1 MIPHTVIGSGPMGMI
16 LTSLLASK
24 GGTVNL
30 VCHDGEESL
39 RLDRDR
45 QATIL
50 NQKVPLADNVQI
62 HSRIPE
68 LPENGILTVAV
79 SSRELEDSIER
90 MVRGFAGQT
99 GTIVLF
105 TKGLPSHAARRKYG
119 VFTFCDYMERVAT
132 ALGKPGLRFA
142 AVNGPS
148 LLAEV
153 FYGLPTFLNVGCA
166 DPDAGQRVA
175 EYFATDRVFC
185 AHTTDVVGVEAGG
198 VLKNPL
204 AIAVGIASA
213 LSGSG
218 DNFAGELIQ
227 RGFDEMLRLALQ
239 LGARQETLLG
249 RSGLADLIT
258 TCVSRHSR
266 NRAYGEDFVQRLQ
279 AGEEQGFFDQIQ
291 TLFSP
296 ASVIQ
301 RDVAR
306 RKDVVEGGY
315 AIANVL
321 EIAGEFN
328 IDMPV
333 YHTIYEILS
342 RRKQPAAL
350 IETVTGAPLPES
362 DPLVLRKR
370 KGLNLASGSN
380 FVEVLT
386 ERVLFQIRGSRGLK
400 ERIERQ
406 TAHILQQL
414 EKRIQKLGS
423 EGGKVTL
430 AGLVKERELW
440 SSMRDTTGDHEG
452 AAMARIIQFYAEE
465 IADNYT
471 PGMREALIRVLGP
484 VRFAVSGFR
493 SGSSMPEVGGRVE
506 ELKRLAT
513 HYNVLYAPTHRS
525 HLDSVEVACAL
536 SWLSLPLPRYA
547 AGSNLM
553 TEAFQSWLLRS
564 FGAYAVDRERTR
576 NFLYLECLSA
586 YACLLLESGIPSLV
600 YPEGTRSRTG
610 GIVTIKTGLL
620 STAIQAFQNTG
631 REVIVAPLALSYEN
645 LPEDRYYCEMEPEP
659 PFKDFIQK
667 RGRVYLDIGEPI
679 RVSRHVSAEDPTA
692 AIALAIQEEW
702 RKHLRVLPNQL
713 LARILAENGH
723 AVAVDSLT
731 GLVDEFLQKREC
743 NFAVRDPEEI
753 KEKGLASL
761 AKYSVARIE
770 DGRLISL
777 NQALTAFYGNM
788 VPCESGTLLDQAS

>member
-1 MIPHTVIGSGPMGMI
+1 MASHTVVGSGPMGII
-16 LTSLLASK
+16 LTSILSAK
-24 GGTVNL
+24 GEPVDL
-30 VCHDGEESL
+30 ICHDSEEAA
-39 RLDRDR
+39 RLHSDR
-45 QATIL
+45 QTTL
-50 NQKVPLADNVQI
+50 LGQKIPLPDNVRV
-62 HSRIPE
+62 HHRIPNLE
-68 LPENGILTVAV
+68 AGAILTVAV
-79 SSRELEDSIER
+79 SSRELEDTIDR
-90 MVRGFAGQT
+90 MIRVFGGQP

-105 TKGLPSHAARRKYG
+105 TKGLPSHAVRRKYG
-119 VFTFCDYMERVAT
+119 IYTFCDFMQKLSVEMES
-132 ALGKPGLRFA
+132 PGLHFA

-153 FYGLPTFLNVGCA
+153 FYGLPTFFNIGCVDPAVGQQLC
-166 DPDAGQRVA
+166 
-175 EYFATDRVFC
+175 EYYSTDRIFC
-185 AHTTDVVGVEAGG
+185 GHTTDVVGVETGG

-204 AIAVGIASA
+204 AIAAGIASA

-227 RGFDEMLRLALQ
+227 RGFSEMLNLALQ

-266 NRAYGEDFVQRLQ
+266 NRAYGENFVQRLQ
-279 AGEEQGFFDQIQ
+279 SGEEMGFFDQIQ

-301 RDVAR
+301 RDVSR

-321 EIAGEFN
+321 EIAEELHV
-328 IDMPV
+328 DMPV
-333 YHTIYEILS
+333 FHAIYEILA
-342 RRKQPAAL
+342 RRKQATFL
-350 IETVTGAPLPES
+350 IETVTGAPMPES
-362 DPLVLRKR
+362 EPPVLHKK

-386 ERVLFQIRGSRGLK
+386 ERVYFQIRGTRGLK

-414 EKRIQKLGS
+414 ERRIQKLGT

-430 AGLVKERELW
+430 SGLAKEQDLW
-440 SSMRDTTGDHEG
+440 TRLRDSPPEQEG
-452 AAMARIIQFYAEE
+452 LAMKQIIEFYAAE

-471 PGMREALIRVLGP
+471 PGMREALLRILGP
-484 VRFAVSGFR
+484 LRFAASGFR
-493 SGSSMPEVGGRVE
+493 SGSSMPNVGGHVE
-506 ELKRLAT
+506 ELKSLAAR
-513 HYNVLYAPTHRS
+513 YNVLYAPTHRS
-525 HLDSVEVACAL
+525 HLDSVEVAFGL

-610 GIVTIKTGLL
+610 GIVSIKTGLL
-620 STAIQAFQNTG
+620 STAVQAFQNTG

-645 LPEDRYYCEMEPEP
+645 LPEDRYYCDMEGEP
-659 PFKDFIQK
+659 HFKDFIQK

-679 RVSRHVSAEDPTA
+679 RVSRHVSSDDPTS
-692 AIALAIQEEW
+692 AIAMAIQDEW
-702 RKHLRVLPNQL
+702 RKHLRVLPNHL
-713 LARILAENGH
+713 LARILADNGH
-723 AVAVDSLT
+723 SVAPESVT
-731 GLVDEFLQKREC
+731 GLIDEFILKYPC
-743 NFAVRDPEEI
+743 NYLIKDPDEI
-753 KEKGLASL
+753 KTKGTATLEK
-761 AKYSVARIE
+761 YNVAFL
-770 DGRLISL
+770 DGGRLTSV
-777 NQALTAFYGNM
+777 NPKLTAFYGAM
-788 VPCESGTLLDQAS
+788 VPCESGTLLDQAN

>member
-1 MIPHTVIGSGPMGMI
+1 MTHTVVGSGPMGII

-24 GGTVNL
+24 GGAVDM
-30 VCHDGEESL
+30 VCHDSEEAA
-39 RLDRDR
+39 RLERDK
-45 QATIL
+45 QVSVL
-50 NQKVPLADNVQI
+50 NQKVPLPDNVRI
-62 HSRIPE
+62 HASIPE
-68 LPENGILTVAV
+68 LQEDAILTVAV
-79 SSRELEDSIER
+79 SSRELEDTVDR
-90 MVRGFAGQT
+90 MIRAFSGQRGV
-99 GTIVLF
+99 IVLF
-105 TKGLPSHAARRKYG
+105 TKGLPSHSARRKFG
-119 VFTFCDYMERVAT
+119 VHTFCDYMERAAA
-132 ALGKPGLRFA
+132 ALGKPGLKFA

-153 FYGLPTFLNVGCA
+153 FYGLPTFFNIGCV
-166 DPDAGQRVA
+166 DPSCGERLA
-175 EYFATDRVFC
+175 EYYATDRIFC
-185 AHTTDVVGVEAGG
+185 SHTSDVAGVEAGG

-204 AIAVGIASA
+204 AIAVGISSA
-213 LSGSG
+213 LSGCG

-227 RGFDEMLRLALQ
+227 KGFDEMLRLSLQ

-266 NRAYGEDFVQRLQ
+266 NRAYGENFVQRLQ
-279 AGEEQGFFDQIQ
+279 AGEEQSFFDHIQ

-315 AIANVL
+315 AISNIL
-321 EIAGEFN
+321 EIAEEFN
-328 IDMPV
+328 IEMPV
-333 YHTIYEILS
+333 FHTIYEILA

-350 IETVTGAPLPES
+350 IEAVTGAPLPES
-362 DPLVLRKR
+362 DPLVLQKR
-370 KGLNLASGSN
+370 KGLNLASGAN

-386 ERVLFQIRGSRGLK
+386 ERVVFQIRGSRGLK

-414 EKRIQKLGS
+414 EKRILKLGS
-423 EGGKVTL
+423 DGGRVTIAAL
-430 AGLVKERELW
+430 SRERELW
-440 SSMRDTTGDHEG
+440 ELMRGPG
-452 AAMARIIQFYAEE
+452 ANQGTAMKQIIQFYAEE

-471 PGMREALIRVLGP
+471 PGMRETLLRVLGP
-484 VRFAVSGFR
+484 LRFAASGFR
-493 SGSSMPEVGGRVE
+493 SGSSMPEVGGHIE
-506 ELKRLAT
+506 ELKSLASR
-513 HYNVLYAPTHRS
+513 YNVLYAPTHRS
-525 HLDSVEVACAL
+525 HLDSVEVAFAL

-610 GIVTIKTGLL
+610 GIVSIKTGLL
-620 STAIQAFQNTG
+620 STAVQAFQNTG

-659 PFKDFIQK
+659 HFKDFISK
-667 RGRVYLDIGEPI
+667 RGRVYLDVGEPI
-679 RVSRHVSAEDPTA
+679 RVSRHVSQEDPTA
-692 AIALAIQEEW
+692 SIALAIQEEW
-702 RKHLRVLPNQL
+702 GRHLRVLPNQL

-723 AVAVDSLT
+723 AVALDSLS
-731 GLVDEFLQKREC
+731 GLIDEFILKHPC
-743 NFAVRDPEEI
+743 NFLIKDPEEI
-753 KEKGLASL
+753 KERGIGVLE
-761 AKYSVARIE
+761 KYSVARA
-770 DGRLISL
+770 DQGRLTSQ
-777 NQALTAFYGNM
+777 NPALTAFYGAM